1 MKKVRE
7 GKREEN
13 RRRHAVGG
21 RGGGGDWGRG
31 GRRGVKGS
39 FKFFTVKTVREGKK
53 REEGEEGG
61 GGRGEERGKE
71 GGRGGQRVIHKLLQ
85 SVLLANFFSFCLYT
99 TSQGVIHI
107 HYQSRGHP
115 YRLPVEGSSINCC
128 SQCYWRNQI

>member
-7 GKREEN
+7 GKRGEN

-21 RGGGGDWGRG
+21 RGEGGGGGGGGGSRG
-31 GRRGVKGS
+31 HSNFHSKDSKRGKE
-39 FKFFTVKTVREGKK
+39 R
-53 REEGEEGG
+53 EEGG
-61 GGRGEERGKE
+61 GGRGRGE
-71 GGRGGQRVIHKLLQ
+71 GGGQRVIHKLLQ
-85 SVLLANFFSFCLYT
+85 SVLLTKFFSFCLYT

-128 SQCYWRNQI
+128 SQCYLRSQI